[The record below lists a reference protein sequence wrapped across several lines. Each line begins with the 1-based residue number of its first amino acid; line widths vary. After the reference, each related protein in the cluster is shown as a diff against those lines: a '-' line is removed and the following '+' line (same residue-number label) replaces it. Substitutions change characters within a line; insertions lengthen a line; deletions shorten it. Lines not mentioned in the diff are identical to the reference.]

1 MPRSTVLFAREM
13 SSGQLFNIVENI
25 TVYNKSLEH
34 AVAYSY
40 RELILPSGDS
50 QDEK

>member
-1 MPRSTVLFAREM
+1 M